1 LLSYLD
7 PSSKDLVVKAVE
19 KLEFD
24 DGQDIITQGDEGFGK
39 S

>member
-1 LLSYLD
+1 
-7 PSSKDLVVKAVE
+7 VVKAVE